1 MRSEIER
8 RSLNDLETALRSVLE
23 RIASADKL
31 TDSAVIPNGNICDA
45 AESTQKALRQVR
57 DAIEKEPKDGR

>member
-1 MRSEIER
+1 MRTQNER

-45 AESTQKALRQVR
+45 AESIQKALRQVHA
-57 DAIEKEPKDGR
+57 AIEKEPNDGR